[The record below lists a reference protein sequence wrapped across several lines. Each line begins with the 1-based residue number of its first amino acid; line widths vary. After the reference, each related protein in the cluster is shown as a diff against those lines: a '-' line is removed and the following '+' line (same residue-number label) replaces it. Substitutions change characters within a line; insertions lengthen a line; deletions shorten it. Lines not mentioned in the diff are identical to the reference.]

1 MLNPNQESL
10 IEISVIVPA
19 HNRPR
24 ELQECLRALSKQ
36 NYPINKFEVIVCDD
50 GSTESVA
57 EVIARARDLNLNVT
71 HLRQEQRGPAA
82 ARNLGIRHA
91 SGEIIAMTDSDTV
104 PKHDWLNNLYV
115 SLIESPEAVGVE
127 GKVYSLNDF
136 EFFPL
141 GEGPANTSG
150 KVYLTCNCAYRRATL
165 FQAGGFDET
174 FPFPA
179 YEDVELAAQIQKLG
193 AILWQP
199 KAIVLHPQ
207 RALTLRTVIKKLT
220 HWEYVLITA
229 FRFGYFAWPQYQTRF
244 PRFRAIVLSV
254 IALPVSKL
262 KEAAECVFFS
272 PSAAAKLAI
281 LGIAESL
288 CALFLV
294 VPKILFSDF
303 TAKGIRKD
311 YLNKGNLN

>member
-1 MLNPNQESL
+1 MPNSNQESL

-36 NYPINKFEVIVCDD
+36 SYPINKFEVIVCDD
-50 GSTESVA
+50 GSTESIA
-57 EVIARARDLNLNVT
+57 EAIAEAQSLNLNVT
-71 HLRQEQRGPAA
+71 HLRQKQRGPAA
-82 ARNLGIRHA
+82 ARNLGIRQA
-91 SGEIIAMTDSDTV
+91 SAAIIAMTDSDTV
-104 PKHDWLNNLYV
+104 PDPDWLNNLYL

-136 EFFPL
+136 DFFPL

-150 KVYLTCNCAYRRATL
+150 KVYLTCNCAYRRAAL
-165 FQAGGFDET
+165 FQVGGFDET
-174 FPFPA
+174 FPYPA
-179 YEDVELAAQIQKLG
+179 YEDVELASQIQKLG

-207 RALTLRTVIKKLT
+207 RALTFRTVIKKLT

-254 IALPVSKL
+254 IALPVSKF
-262 KEAAECVFFS
+262 KEAMECIFFS
-272 PSAAAKLAI
+272 PSAAVKLAA
-281 LGIAESL
+281 LGIVESI
-288 CALFLV
+288 CALFMV
-294 VPKILFSDF
+294 VPKILLGDF
-303 TAKGIRKD
+303 NAKAIRKD
-311 YLNKGNLN
+311 YLNKSDLN